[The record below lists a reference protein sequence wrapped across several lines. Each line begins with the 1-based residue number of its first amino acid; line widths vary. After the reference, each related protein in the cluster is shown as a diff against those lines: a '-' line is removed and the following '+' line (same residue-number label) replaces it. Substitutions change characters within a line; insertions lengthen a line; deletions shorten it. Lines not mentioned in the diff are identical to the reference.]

1 MMTANKKEDDIRFLM
16 QAKFRKYDVLMQL
29 YLDAKM
35 TKRCVMMAYRSEIG
49 EKEVKTSLVEL
60 LLNVLGTRVKVHV
73 HGQDPV
79 YASPS
84 PHMQNLKT

>member
-1 MMTANKKEDDIRFLM
+1 MITANKKEDDIRFLM

-29 YLDAKM
+29 YSYAKM
-35 TKRCVMMAYRSEIG
+35 TKRCVMMDRSEIG

-84 PHMQNLKT
+84 PHM